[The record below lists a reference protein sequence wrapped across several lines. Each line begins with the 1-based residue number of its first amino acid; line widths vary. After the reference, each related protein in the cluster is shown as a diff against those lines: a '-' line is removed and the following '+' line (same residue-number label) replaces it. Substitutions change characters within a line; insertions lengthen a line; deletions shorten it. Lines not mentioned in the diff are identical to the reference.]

1 MLIRYESLDPL
12 HYISKRISFI
22 AYVNWPY
29 VIKNSFKTVLD
40 LESKYEK
47 EISDLKANQEE
58 EIAKL
63 KENYEDELL
72 KEKLDG
78 VSFYFSVCFYVNDRS
93 VWANWLD

>member
-1 MLIRYESLDPL
+1 M
-12 HYISKRISFI
+12 
-22 AYVNWPY
+22 YVNRSY
-29 VIKNSFKTVLD
+29 VIKKSFQTVLD
-40 LESKYEK
+40 LETKYEK

-78 VSFYFSVCFYVNDRS
+78 VSFYFSVFFCVNDGS